1 MYDYMVCLVELTTK
15 YVRICIMKKEYHIKK
30 DEIINLFY
38 PTFKMYSNY
47 NMYNLIPDRTWYSI
61 LILHTTWT

>member
-15 YVRICIMKKEYHIKK
+15 YVQICVMKKEYHIKK
-30 DEIINLFY
+30 DEITNLFY

-47 NMYNLIPDRTWYSI
+47 NMYNLIPDRT
-61 LILHTTWT
+61 